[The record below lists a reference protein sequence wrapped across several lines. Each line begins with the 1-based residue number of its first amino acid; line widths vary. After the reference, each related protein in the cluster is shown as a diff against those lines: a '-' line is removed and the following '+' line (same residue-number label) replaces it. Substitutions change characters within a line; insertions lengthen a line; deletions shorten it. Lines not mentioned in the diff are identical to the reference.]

1 MKIRITFS
9 IFDER
14 YLFFIKKNY
23 HVYLLGYDIGSSS
36 IKAALVNAE
45 TGKAIKVVHFPKF
58 EMEITAK
65 EVGWAEQS
73 PAVWWENVCKAT
85 QEILQTTE
93 IDPQQI
99 KGIGIA
105 YQMHGLVL
113 VDKNQQVLRPSI
125 IWCDSRAVEIGN
137 KAFANLTE
145 EKCLSHLLNSPGNFT
160 ASKLKWVKE
169 NEPEIYHRIH
179 KMMLP
184 GDYIAMKLTGDITTT
199 ISGLSEGVFWDFKEN
214 EIAKFLLEEY
224 GIDEN
229 LIPEI
234 KDTFSVQGILN
245 KKASK
250 ETGLPAGIPITYRAG
265 DQPNNALSLGVIN
278 PDEVAATGGTSGVVY
293 GVVDKPI
300 YDLESRIN
308 GFAHVNHTIDNPRIG
323 MLLCINGAGIQ
334 YSFLKK
340 LIAQPDVSYEEMEV
354 MAGKITVG
362 SEGLRIIPFGNGA
375 ERILGNDS
383 PGAQINNLQF
393 NRHTSAHFFRAGL
406 EGIAFSFVYGFQ
418 VLKDLGLN
426 PKLIKVGNDNLFQSK
441 IFSKTIANLL
451 GCCIEVVKTTGAEG
465 AAKASGVGA
474 KVYAN
479 LEEAIKI
486 NEVEERYF
494 PSEKIEEY
502 KMAYEAWEKDL
513 KKLEM

>member
-1 MKIRITFS
+1 M
-9 IFDER
+9 
-14 YLFFIKKNY
+14 
-23 HVYLLGYDIGSSS
+23 YLLGYDIGSSS
-36 IKAALVNAE
+36 IKAALVKAE
-45 TGKAIKVVHFPKF
+45 TGKAIKVVHFPKY

-73 PAVWWENVCKAT
+73 PEVWWENVCKAT
-85 QEILQTTE
+85 QEILETTA

-169 NEPEIYHRIH
+169 NEPENYNRIY

-184 GDYIAMKLTGDITTT
+184 GDYIAMNLTGVITTT

-214 EIAKFLLEEY
+214 DIAKFLLEEY
-224 GIDEN
+224 GIEEN

-245 KKASK
+245 KKASA
-250 ETGLPAGIPITYRAG
+250 ETGLPEGIPITYRAG

-278 PDEVAATGGTSGVVY
+278 PDEVAATGGTSGVIY

-300 YDLESRIN
+300 YDLQSRIN
-308 GFAHVNHTIDNPRIG
+308 GFAHVNHSIENPRIG

-340 LIAQPDVSYEEMEV
+340 IIAQPDVSYNEMEA
-354 MAGKITVG
+354 MASEIPVG

-375 ERILGNDS
+375 ERILVNDS

-393 NRHTSAHFFRAGL
+393 NRHTQAHFFRAGL

-441 IFSKTIANLL
+441 IFSTTIANLL
-451 GCCIEVVKTTGAEG
+451 DCCIEVVKTTGAEG

-486 NEVEERYF
+486 NDVEERYF
-494 PSEKIEEY
+494 PNEEIEAF
-502 KMAYEAWEKDL
+502 KTAYEAWERDL
-513 KKLEM
+513 KKLLS

>member
-1 MKIRITFS
+1 M
-9 IFDER
+9 
-14 YLFFIKKNY
+14 
-23 HVYLLGYDIGSSS
+23 YLLGYDIGSSS

-73 PAVWWENVCKAT
+73 PEVWWENVCKAT
-85 QEILQTTE
+85 QEILETTD

-137 KAFANLTE
+137 KAFVNLTE

-169 NEPEIYHRIH
+169 NEPEIYNRIH

-184 GDYIAMKLTGDITTT
+184 GDYIVMKLTGVITTT

-214 EIAKFLLEEY
+214 DIAKFLLEEY
-224 GIDEN
+224 GIEEN

-245 KKASK
+245 RKASA
-250 ETGLPAGIPITYRAG
+250 ETGLPEGIPITYRAG

-300 YDLESRIN
+300 YDLQSRIN
-308 GFAHVNHTIDNPRIG
+308 GFAHVNHSIENPRIG

-340 LIAQPDVSYEEMEV
+340 LIAQPDVSYNEMEV
-354 MAGKITVG
+354 MASKIPVG

-375 ERILGNDS
+375 ERILVNDS

-393 NRHTSAHFFRAGL
+393 NRHTQAHFFRAGL

-418 VLKDLGLN
+418 VLKDLDLN

-441 IFSKTIANLL
+441 IFSTTISNLL

-479 LEEAIKI
+479 LEEAISI
-486 NEVEERYF
+486 NEVEGRCF
-494 PSEKIEEY
+494 PNEDIEEY
-502 KMAYEAWEKDL
+502 KMAYEAWERDL
-513 KKLEM
+513 KKLLS